1 MYISLQD
8 KPDGEIIN
16 VVGTKKGD
24 AYLIDFS
31 SKGGPKDIEAK
42 LTDEGKSISFP
53 DGNSWTRL

>member
-8 KPDGEIIN
+8 ESNGEVID

-42 LTDEGKSISFP
+42 VTDEGKSILFP
-53 DGNSWTRL
+53 DGNVWSRQ